1 MNIYTRKTYK
11 EEGDNQQE
19 KITYKKSSYN
29 SNKISGGKYENKYCF
44 GKKYI
49 KEDESKNKKVEKDL
63 KDELENSIN
72 NNYIYPTKTFKNEN
86 PIQEEK
92 IPYKKSSYN
101 SSKLSGG
108 KYENKFY
115 LKQKIINKDED
126 EKEKDKDNKKLE
138 KKKKEW
144 KKGD

>member
-1 MNIYTRKTYK
+1 MNIYPRKTYK

-63 KDELENSIN
+63 KDEFNKNEIFEVKNESKNIKIN
-72 NNYIYPTKTFKNEN
+72 NISPKTK
-86 PIQEEK
+86 I
-92 IPYKKSSYN
+92 
-101 SSKLSGG
+101 
-108 KYENKFY
+108 
-115 LKQKIINKDED
+115 
-126 EKEKDKDNKKLE
+126 E
-138 KKKKEW
+138 KKTKV
-144 KKGD
+144 